1 MPDVPAQTR
10 AIRARRKMGT
20 FRPIAVGILTIAL
33 FAGGAVAWSTLAPIE
48 SAAIAPGFVS
58 VESNRKTIKHL
69 EGGIIRSILVREGQ
83 KVQRG
88 QKMIVLDS
96 TQVRVNLKRLRGRL
110 LALRAMETRL
120 ITENSGHDTI
130 IFPSS
135 VFSGGNGWK
144 HDEVELAKVL
154 DGEIGI
160 FKTRRQALA
169 SRIALLKQQNSQ
181 IHDQIK
187 GFKNDMVSKRK
198 QLRVISEEIKIYEGL
213 FRKGLTQK
221 PRLLELELR
230 KAELEGDRIKSET
243 SIVQAKHKLNETGLR
258 ITDLRGERRKEISER
273 LREVQ
278 TQILEQLARI
288 NSAEEV
294 LQRAVVTAPLDG
306 TVVALKIHTIGGV
319 VRSGDPLLEIVPIG
333 DRLLVDAQI
342 NPRDIDVVHPGL
354 SAQVHFVP
362 FRKRHL
368 QPLQGKVMSV
378 SADRL
383 IDERSGES
391 YYLARIEMAVTPD
404 VKLKK
409 NTLYP
414 GMPAEVMIIT
424 GTRTTFDYMFDP
436 IVRSFNLAFRE
447 K

>member
-1 MPDVPAQTR
+1 MPDVPAETR
-10 AIRARRKMGT
+10 TIRARRNMGT
-20 FRPIAVGILTIAL
+20 FRPIAVGLLTIAA
-33 FAGGAVAWSTLAPIE
+33 FVGGAIAWSTLAPIE

-69 EGGIIRSILVREGQ
+69 EGGIVRSILVREGE

-88 QKMIVLDS
+88 QKLIVLDS

-120 ITENSGHDTI
+120 ITEQFGHDAI
-130 IFPSS
+130 VFPST
-135 VFSGGNGWK
+135 VFSGGDGWK

-154 DGEIGI
+154 EGEISI
-160 FKTRRQALA
+160 FRTRRQALA

-181 IHDQIK
+181 IHHQIN
-187 GFKNDMVSKRK
+187 GFKKDIVSKRK
-198 QLRVISEEIKIYEGL
+198 QLRVISEEIEIYEGL

-243 SIVQAKHKLNETGLR
+243 SIVQAKHKLNETVLR
-258 ITDLRGERRKEISER
+258 TKDLHGERHKEISER

-278 TQILEQLARI
+278 TQILEQKARI

-294 LQRAVVTAPLDG
+294 LQRTVVTAPLDG

-362 FRKRHL
+362 FRKRHI
-368 QPLQGKVMSV
+368 QPLEGKVMSV

-383 IDERSGES
+383 IDERSGEA
-391 YYLARIEMAVTPD
+391 YYLARIEMTVTQD

-414 GMPAEVMIIT
+414 GMPAEVMILT